1 MSALT
6 SRLAELNPFGKA
18 NRKDDEEDQGE
29 PIAGSASIAGGG
41 HAGRQT
47 NITKNQLRVSRAL
60 RAFLIKENILSERDV
75 GEDPDHLTPA
85 LHALV
90 EKPHIEVPAA
100 LTDRSH
106 PLPEYFI
113 SSTHN
118 TYLMAHQ
125 LFGESSADAYSTVLR
140 AGARCVEIDAWD
152 NDDDPEEPKVTH
164 GYTLVSNIP
173 FRAVCQAIG
182 DSVDREASE
191 ARDEQSYRAAPILVS
206 LENHCG
212 EHGQLRLAQ
221 IMKEIWGDRLLS
233 KAVRDEGTEEQ
244 AGGQHVRL
252 AELGSKIVVI
262 VEHHLS
268 KSLPNNK
275 SSKVFPE
282 YGRCIYYV
290 ILLHLKIRVTICLHV
305 ADITFQV
312 QPRPSTK
319 TMTIQKTKRK
329 KRSARELLTMRKRKP
344 QLPASSS
351 PSSPI

>member
-1 MSALT
+1 MSAIT

-18 NRKDDEEDQGE
+18 NQKDDVEDQGE
-29 PIAGSASIAGGG
+29 STAGGASIAGGG
-41 HAGRQT
+41 HAARQS
-47 NITKNQLRVSRAL
+47 NITKNQLRVSHAL
-60 RAFLIKENILSERDV
+60 KAFIIKENILPESEV
-75 GEDPDHLTPA
+75 GLESDHLTPA

-125 LFGESSADAYSTVLR
+125 LFGESSAEAYDTVLK

-152 NDDDPEEPKVTH
+152 NDDNLDEPKVTH

-182 DSVDREASE
+182 DAVDREARE
-191 ARDEQSYRAAPILVS
+191 ATDEQSYRAAPVLVS

-212 EHGQLRLAQ
+212 DHGQLRLAQ
-221 IMKEIWGDRLLS
+221 IMKEVWGDRLLS
-233 KAVRDEGTEEQ
+233 KSVRDEGTEEQ
-244 AGGQHVRL
+244 AGGEHVL
-252 AELGSKIVVI
+252 LEELGSKIVVI

-268 KSLPNNK
+268 KFPSDMTLPKWWCSLKDQPLPLTSNK
-275 SSKVFPE
+275 GPKSTFKQTRS
-282 YGRCIYYV
+282 
-290 ILLHLKIRVTICLHV
+290 LLTLHL
-305 ADITFQV
+305 
-312 QPRPSTK
+312 
-319 TMTIQKTKRK
+319 
-329 KRSARELLTMRKRKP
+329 
-344 QLPASSS
+344 
-351 PSSPI
+351 